1 MPRANIY
8 FSTEEDDII
17 NLYSKKWKMN
27 KEETIKRIVKEFKEE
42 NNGDIR

>member
-17 NLYSKKWKMN
+17 KEYSKNWKIN
-27 KEETIKRIVKEFKEE
+27 NEETIKKIVRDFKED
-42 NNGDIR
+42 NQCQY